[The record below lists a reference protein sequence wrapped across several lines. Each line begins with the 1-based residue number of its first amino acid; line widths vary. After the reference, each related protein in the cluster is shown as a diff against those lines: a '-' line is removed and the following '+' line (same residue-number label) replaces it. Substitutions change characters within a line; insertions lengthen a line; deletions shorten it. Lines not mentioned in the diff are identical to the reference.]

1 MGKEV
6 MEVLDK
12 VTYERDLYA
21 SIEERR
27 EEMEAHMDITE
38 KLPNEKKIDYK
49 RTYLE
54 MENAALEKLQKERED
69 SEKKKLRN
77 IGKPKKILI
86 GRLGKRK
93 KREEKPTMRNSGR
106 NKRGKEKREKRR
118 RKRRERAGKRR
129 LERKR
134 S

>member
-1 MGKEV
+1 MKEV

-38 KLPNEKKIDYK
+38 KLTNEKKIDYK

-54 MENAALEKLQKERED
+54 MENGKELL
-69 SEKKKLRN
+69 S
-77 IGKPKKILI
+77 ILI
-86 GRLGKRK
+86 PPGNLYLYFKLPSKNCRR
-93 KREEKPTMRNSGR
+93 
-106 NKRGKEKREKRR
+106 KEKT
-118 RKRRERAGKRR
+118 
-129 LERKR
+129 
-134 S
+134 